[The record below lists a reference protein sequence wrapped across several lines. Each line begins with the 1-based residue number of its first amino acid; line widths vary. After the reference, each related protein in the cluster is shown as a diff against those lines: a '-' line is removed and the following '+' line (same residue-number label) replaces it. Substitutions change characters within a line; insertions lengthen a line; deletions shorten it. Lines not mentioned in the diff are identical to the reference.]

1 MDVLLDVGRQVEV
14 DDVLDVRDVE
24 TAGGNGRGDED
35 RGPSTAELPQ
45 GLLALTLRAVTVD
58 GSNRVVFGSQE
69 RLERV
74 RALLRLD
81 EHERQRFSG
90 W

>member
-1 MDVLLDVGRQVEV
+1 
-14 DDVLDVRDVE
+14 
-24 TAGGNGRGDED
+24 
-35 RGPSTAELPQ
+35 
-45 GLLALTLRAVTVD
+45 VD